1 MGEIR
6 YVANDTA
13 PLFAAATGSRVLIE
27 LLWGDQARLLEAGAA
42 RSRVRA
48 RGRTGWI
55 DNAALG
61 EQSLLEIYLI
71 DVGQGDGILI
81 RTPDD
86 RHLMV
91 DGGYRRAAQPTGKN
105 AADFVDWK
113 FAKDYGR
120 DTIKLDAML
129 ASHCDADHYG
139 GLSDLLDVAQND
151 ELDAKK
157 LQVEAFYHAG
167 VGWWT
172 NPANQQRWLGAPSA
186 DKKYLL
192 QLMGSRNAVLAALK
206 PGAVPR
212 LQGEWAEFMGRVCQA
227 RTSAGKPTPI
237 RRLSQRDGLL
247 PGFEGGGG
255 SGGDVAI
262 HVLAPVERQ
271 VEGRPALRRYGTD
284 SKATNGNSL
293 LLRLDY
299 GRARFLL
306 TGDLN
311 AEAQRALLE
320 DYAGRRIEFQ
330 CDMAKACHHGSEDV
344 SYEFLAALRPAVT
357 VISSGDSEGHDHPRP
372 AIVAA
377 SATTGHLQVE
387 QDRIVTPLVYSTE
400 IARSVQLG
408 RPQRLTVPGPAGGKG
423 QSYGAAEL
431 APIKL
436 EASVTRPGDLKPG
449 TQTRSLGSTLIVAG
463 LIYGLVNI
471 RSDGHK
477 ILCATLNEKDHSWQV
492 RSFVSRF

>member
-1 MGEIR
+1 MSETRKYI
-6 YVANDTA
+6 ASDTA
-13 PLFAAATGSRVLIE
+13 PLFLAATGSRRRLE
-27 LLWGDQARLLEAGAA
+27 LLWGDQALLLEAGAT
-42 RSRVRA
+42 RSKVRA
-48 RGRTGWI
+48 RGKTGYV
-55 DNAALG
+55 DNQALG
-61 EQSLLEIYLI
+61 ETSLLEIYII

-81 RTPDD
+81 RTPDG
-86 RHLMV
+86 RHLML
-91 DGGYRRAAQPTGKN
+91 DGGYKRAAQPTGKN

-113 FAKDYGR
+113 FAKDYGL

-139 GLSDLLDVAQND
+139 GLSDLLDVAQNE
-151 ELDAKK
+151 ELDART

-172 NPANQQRWLGAPSA
+172 NPANKQRWLGPTSA
-186 DKKYLL
+186 DKKYLV
-192 QLMGSRNAVLAALK
+192 QLMGSRSAVLAALK
-206 PGAVPR
+206 PDAQPR
-212 LQGEWAEFMGRVCQA
+212 LQGEWAEFMGRACQA

-237 RRLSQRDGLL
+237 RRLSQKDGML
-247 PGFEGGGG
+247 PGFEGTDGG
-255 SGGDVAI
+255 VAI

-271 VEGRPALRRYGTD
+271 IEGRPALRRYASD

-311 AEAQRALLE
+311 TDSQRALLD

-330 CDMAKACHHGSEDV
+330 CDMAKACHHGSDDV

-377 SATTGHLQVE
+377 SATTGHLQIE
-387 QDRIVTPLVYSTE
+387 QDRILTPLVYSTE

-408 RPQRLTVPGPAGGKG
+408 RPQRLTVPDPGGDK
-423 QSYGAAEL
+423 SYGPAEL
-431 APIKL
+431 ARIRL
-436 EASVTRPGDLKPG
+436 EASVTKPGDLKPSS
-449 TQTRSLGSTLIVAG
+449 QTRSLGSTLIVAG
-463 LIYGLVNI
+463 LVYGLVNI
-471 RSDGHK
+471 RSDGHT

-492 RSFVSRF
+492 RKFASRF

>member
-1 MGEIR
+1 MNDSVTSYIGS
-6 YVANDTA
+6 DTA
-13 PLFAAATGSRVLIE
+13 RLYQAASGSQVRLE
-27 LLWGDQARLLEAGAA
+27 LLWGDRAQLLEAGPT
-42 RSRVRA
+42 RSKVRA
-48 RGRTGWI
+48 RGKTGWV

-61 EQSLLEIYLI
+61 GKSLLEVYII

-86 RHLMV
+86 RHLMI
-91 DGGYRRAAQPTGKN
+91 DGGYARSKQPSGKN

-120 DTIKLDAML
+120 DTIKLDAMI

-139 GLSDLLDVAQND
+139 GLADLLDVAQTA

-167 VGWWT
+167 VAWWT
-172 NPANQQRWLGAPSA
+172 HPANGQRWLGPSTA
-186 DKKYLL
+186 DKRWLT
-192 QLMGSRNAVLAALK
+192 QLMGNRNEVLAALK
-206 PGAVPR
+206 PGAEPR
-212 LQGEWAEFMGRVCQA
+212 LQGEWAGFMGHVLKA
-227 RTSAGKPTPI
+227 RTAAGRITPV
-237 RRLSQRDGLL
+237 RRLSQKDGFL
-247 PGFEGGGG
+247 PGFDGAGGG
-255 SGGDVAI
+255 VAI
-262 HVLAPVERQ
+262 KVLGPWEQTLAGKPVLHSYASAPSQ
-271 VEGRPALRRYGTD
+271 N
-284 SKATNGNSL
+284 TNGNSV
-293 LLRLDY
+293 LLRLDH
-299 GRARFLL
+299 GRARILL

-311 AEAQRALLE
+311 TASQRALLD

-330 CDMAKACHHGSEDV
+330 CDVAKACHHGSDDV

-408 RPQRLTVPGPAGGKG
+408 KPLRLITPDHAHE
-423 QSYGAAEL
+423 QAEL
-431 APIKL
+431 AKIRI
-436 EASVTRPGDLKPG
+436 EAAVTKAGDLNPSKS
-449 TQTRSLGSTLIVAG
+449 TRTLGSTLVVAG
-463 LIYGLVNI
+463 LVYGLVNI
-471 RSDGHK
+471 RTDGET
-477 ILCATLNEKDHSWQV
+477 ILCATLNEKDHSWSV
-492 RSFVSRF
+492 RKIRSRF

>member
-1 MGEIR
+1 MSEIKK
-6 YVANDTA
+6 YIASDTA
-13 PLFAAATGSRVLIE
+13 PLFLEATGSKRRLE
-27 LLWGDQARLLEAGAA
+27 LLWGDQALLLEAGAS
-42 RSRVRA
+42 RSKVKA
-48 RGRTGWI
+48 RGKTGWV
-55 DNAALG
+55 DSAVLG
-61 EQSLLEIYLI
+61 DSSLLEIYVI

-81 RTPDD
+81 RTPDG
-86 RHLMV
+86 RHLML
-91 DGGYRRAAQPTGKN
+91 DGGYKRSAQPTGKN

-113 FAKDYGR
+113 FAKDYGL

-139 GLSDLLDVAQND
+139 GLSDLLDVAQNA
-151 ELDAKK
+151 ELDARK
-157 LQVEAFYHAG
+157 LQVESFYHAG

-172 NPANQQRWLGAPSA
+172 NPANKQRWLGTPSA
-186 DKKYLL
+186 DKKHLL

-206 PGAVPR
+206 PDATHK
-212 LQGEWAEFMGRVCQA
+212 LQGEWAEFMSRVCQA

-247 PGFEGGGG
+247 PGFEGADGG
-255 SGGDVAI
+255 VAV

-271 VEGRPALRRYGTD
+271 VDGRPALRRFGTD
-284 SKATNGNSL
+284 SKVTNGNSL

-299 GRARFLL
+299 GRSRFLL

-311 AEAQRALLE
+311 TESQRALLD

-330 CDMAKACHHGSEDV
+330 CDMAKACHHGSDDV
-344 SYEFLAALRPAVT
+344 SYEFLAAMRPAVT

-377 SATTGHLQVE
+377 SATTGYLQIE
-387 QDRIVTPLVYSTE
+387 QDRILTPLVYSTE

-408 RPQRLTVPGPAGGKG
+408 RPQQLMVPDPGGGKT
-423 QSYGAAEL
+423 YGPAEL
-431 APIKL
+431 AQIEL
-436 EASVTRPGDLKPG
+436 EASVTKPGDLRPSSL
-449 TQTRSLGSTLIVAG
+449 TRSLGSTLVVTG

-471 RSDGHK
+471 RSDGHT
-477 ILCATLNEKDHSWQV
+477 ILCATLNEKDHTWQV
-492 RSFVSRF
+492 RKFASRF